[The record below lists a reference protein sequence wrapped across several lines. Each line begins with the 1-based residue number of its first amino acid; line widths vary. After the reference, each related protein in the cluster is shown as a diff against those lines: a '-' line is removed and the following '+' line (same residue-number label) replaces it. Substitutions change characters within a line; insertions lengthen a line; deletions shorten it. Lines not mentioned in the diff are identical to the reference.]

1 MSCCCQVCCYG
12 QFPPYNTSW
21 REKIW
26 WEWQCKLCRH
36 SIFTDLQNSQISFA
50 CVKIFPLHTHT
61 HARTIIIVNLNP
73 ILTLTLKPT
82 INPQTGQK
90 SAWTWQKQPTI
101 ALKQVTTDQLCWK
114 CTQSLCKFPAL
125 QFYSWITQNTL
136 VLLVVL
142 SSAIISK
149 DMLSFLIRS
158 HFSCPRETP
167 QFEPT
172 DITSEA
178 ERLLLLCSTS
188 IFPADPQHPI
198 YFIVISIN
206 KNTPEG
212 LKTNK

>member
-1 MSCCCQVCCYG
+1 M
-12 QFPPYNTSW
+12 
-21 REKIW
+21 
-26 WEWQCKLCRH
+26 
-36 SIFTDLQNSQISFA
+36 
-50 CVKIFPLHTHT
+50 
-61 HARTIIIVNLNP
+61 
-73 ILTLTLKPT
+73 T
-82 INPQTGQK
+82 INRYQLLLASPSLPPSLFPQALISLFLQCHRCKNLLIVLLLLLFLPKLLLHIFLT
-90 SAWTWQKQPTI
+90 WTWQKQPTI
-101 ALKQVTTDQLCWK
+101 ALKQDTTDQLCWK
-114 CTQSLCKFPAL
+114 CTQSLCKFPTL
-125 QFYSWITQNTL
+125 QFYSYITQNTL

-206 KNTPEG
+206 KNRPEG
-212 LKTNK
+212 LKTNKQK

>member
-1 MSCCCQVCCYG
+1 M
-12 QFPPYNTSW
+12 F
-21 REKIW
+21 
-26 WEWQCKLCRH
+26 
-36 SIFTDLQNSQISFA
+36 
-50 CVKIFPLHTHT
+50 
-61 HARTIIIVNLNP
+61 
-73 ILTLTLKPT
+73 LT
-82 INPQTGQK
+82 
-90 SAWTWQKQPTI
+90 WTWQKQPTI

-125 QFYSWITQNTL
+125 QFYSTITQNTL

-212 LKTNK
+212 LKTNKQEQGLFDTLTLIHEGTNFSFQPLFDSTNRTLYLPVHLKSWSQVNPADVITLNCHIYSWDYCSESG